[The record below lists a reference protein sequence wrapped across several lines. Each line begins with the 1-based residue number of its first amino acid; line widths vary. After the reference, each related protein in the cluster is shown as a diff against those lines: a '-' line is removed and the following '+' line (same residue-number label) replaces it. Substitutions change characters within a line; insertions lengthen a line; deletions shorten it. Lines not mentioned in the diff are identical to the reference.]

1 MDAQELRIGD
11 FIYFECENLHM
22 TTVGEI
28 LSINTNLDRFKSGD
42 DKGKFIYTVNM
53 KDQWGNI
60 RNEEQLIDIEPI
72 PLTEEWLL
80 RFGFDDSEYKE
91 GYTGVDYKTN
101 LIMDFVLTKPNFM
114 GEWQNYYTYDLGQ
127 HRFVALHYV
136 HELQNLFFAVTTTEL
151 ELKTD
156 V

>member
-1 MDAQELRIGD
+1 MEARNLRIGNFVRAKSPEKTEWVEAHKISAHTLYSMEYPTAMD
-11 FIYFECENLHM
+11 FVKPDM
-22 TTVGEI
+22 
-28 LSINTNLDRFKSGD
+28 
-42 DKGKFIYTVNM
+42 
-53 KDQWGNI
+53 
-60 RNEEQLIDIEPI
+60 EPI
-72 PLTEEWLL
+72 PLTKKWLDK
-80 RFGFDDSEYKE
+80 FGFDDSEYKE
-91 GYTGVDYKTN
+91 GYTGVDYRTN